1 MQDKIEWYRRV
12 YCCQVRHDD
21 RGDLRRGLRAAQQRG
36 DGAGAGVRDEEQAG
50 VRPGNMVTIIVMYL
64 HTCVP
69 GDCELQPPREGDLL
83 CGDHGVHGLGQR
95 GQAPSHHQAA
105 TTPAPWIH
113 TVRSAAYGYLMIQTF
128 CHNFNLS

>member
-64 HTCVP
+64 H
-69 GDCELQPPREGDLL
+69 L
-83 CGDHGVHGLGQR
+83 CAR
-95 GQAPSHHQAA
+95 
-105 TTPAPWIH
+105 
-113 TVRSAAYGYLMIQTF
+113 
-128 CHNFNLS
+128 